1 MMIGPNDPPEELDI
15 PDNQEEADSQSV
27 QNLLDWPEEEGNE

>member
-15 PDNQEEADSQSV
+15 PDNQEEADQA
-27 QNLLDWPEEEGNE
+27 QIDALLE